1 MDGGSFTL
9 QLYNESG
16 ESQGVEVCEDMD
28 AHLESSRYRASLS
41 AAAWQYVPDS
51 QLSGDTRF
59 QFVARAADPRAAY
72 IVGLMDSSSPFGRGM
87 YPPQSQ
93 PRGTQSSI
101 GGTAFHSPQPHAGR
115 GGSSRTDAGAWGSNP
130 QQSSQPSSHQLQCMP
145 PLAQPV
151 VSRGVVGG
159 GETFV
164 NGRSS
169 PVDQGYR
176 QQTPMGPGTIRS
188 SFTHDKGQALRL
200 DGGPHEGERVCTHR
214 RRLPKE
220 MDGAT
225 EKGSGNQGCMRWIGQ
240 TAILDLTTEER
251 KKLNI
256 PMTFERP
263 LWDAMEWYRL
273 KAAFTMDNTMASE
286 ELRGMGSATASEA
299 GLEGGETETSGG
311 APKTRRTNSGKVRG
325 SDVGQGVSAMT
336 AAMEDTSRR
345 LCDGLDTA
353 AGTLASATTEGAA
366 LMVAWLG
373 DMATE
378 IGHVAGAMRQ
388 GNSVL
393 DEHDG
398 WFNRPL
404 DAFGREITK
413 KSYRFYDVDVNG
425 RAAVDIDAPLGFRR
439 RSLSHVLL
447 WVKKTGDFVPDEH
460 TSMPDI
466 VGDIVER
473 FVDNLAS
480 EHASSLDMGAFY
492 YTFFD
497 PPLLPRHYLH
507 VEIRL

>member
-1 MDGGSFTL
+1 
-9 QLYNESG
+9 
-16 ESQGVEVCEDMD
+16 
-28 AHLESSRYRASLS
+28 
-41 AAAWQYVPDS
+41 
-51 QLSGDTRF
+51 
-59 QFVARAADPRAAY
+59 
-72 IVGLMDSSSPFGRGM
+72 
-87 YPPQSQ
+87 
-93 PRGTQSSI
+93 
-101 GGTAFHSPQPHAGR
+101 
-115 GGSSRTDAGAWGSNP
+115 
-130 QQSSQPSSHQLQCMP
+130 MP
-145 PLAQPV
+145 PLGQPV

-159 GETFV
+159 GETFM

-176 QQTPMGPGTIRS
+176 QQTPMGPGTIRY
-188 SFTHDKGQALRL
+188 D
-200 DGGPHEGERVCTHR
+200 DGGATAPTPGEDRM
-214 RRLPKE
+214 KE
-220 MDGAT
+220 DGYARTGEDCSKKWT
-225 EKGSGNQGCMRWIGQ
+225 ELQKKVREIRDACDGSGKQPYW
-240 TAILDLTTEER
+240 DLTTEER

-256 PMTFERP
+256 PMTFDRP
-263 LWDAMEWYRL
+263 LWDVMEWYRL

-299 GLEGGETETSGG
+299 GSEGGGTKTSGG

-325 SDVGQGVSAMT
+325 SDVGQGVSAMA

-345 LCDGLDTA
+345 LCEGLDTA
-353 AGTLASATTEGAA
+353 AGTLASATTEEAA
-366 LMVAWLG
+366 LMAARLG
-373 DMATE
+373 DMATK

-393 DEHDG
+393 ELLVGVMAGRRGGSPAGEQGGGGGGDMSGDKERRNHGQASERDR
-398 WFNRPL
+398 WFSRPL

-413 KSYRFYDVDVNG
+413 KSYRFYGVDVNE
-425 RAAVDIDAPLGFRR
+425 RAAVDIDAALGFQR

-447 WVKKTGDFVPDEH
+447 WVKKTGDFIPDEH

-473 FVDNLAS
+473 FLDNLAS

-507 VEIRL
+507 GEIRL